1 MKKKGVI
8 PRLAVNG
15 ILKNGSTYLPYLGI
29 SIFSIFTFFVFDLI
43 LKNDVMKTIPRAGYA
58 LMLMTIGFV
67 LLGIIMIPFLYYTNS
82 FLIKRRKKELG
93 LYSILGM
100 EKKHLGILMLIET
113 LIIYVVV
120 VICAI
125 ALGLLFS
132 KVLFLLLLNL
142 AKLPVEADFAISG
155 KAVCDALTFYAVIS
169 GINLFANLIQ
179 VGKANPTELM
189 GESRKGEKE
198 PKRILLWTV
207 VGLLLLGYGY
217 YLAITSKVDSAI
229 FLNFFLAVFLV
240 VAGTHFLFTSG
251 SITLLRGLKRNRGFY
266 YRPDNFVAVSGMIY
280 RMKKNAASLVNIC
293 IFGTMVVITVICT
306 LSLYLGIPGIQK
318 FRYPYEIQ
326 VDYVEGSFTEREKWE
341 QNLRELA
348 QEEGVTLEDYHAYSS
363 AELHIVKKGDQILV
377 RDGTADFADRYELCL
392 LTQDVFN
399 AMETA
404 DVTLGKDEVMIYSTG
419 ADYGKDRII
428 FYNGTYNVKEEITE
442 SLLRPKSYRNGF
454 SSMYYVIVPDLEAL
468 EEIAKPYGVEL
479 SDSYVYTVR
488 MNPQGEEAR
497 KQAFSKELKE
507 LSSAQPGFQGYMDY
521 AEDREDMASI
531 YGGLLFIG
539 IFFGTIFLLCLLV
552 IMYYKQ
558 ITEGFEDQKNF
569 EIMQKVGMS
578 DSEVKRTIKKQILQV
593 FFIPLAGAIVHTA
606 AGMFMVINLM
616 AALEFF
622 QEGLIITCAVG
633 ICAGFA
639 VIYGISYQW
648 TAKTYYRIVKRMA

>member
-43 LKNDVMKTIPRAGYA
+43 LKNDIMKTIPRAGYA

-113 LIIYVVV
+113 LIIYVIVA
-120 VICAI
+120 ICAI

-142 AKLPVEADFAISG
+142 AKLPVEADFTISG
-155 KAVCDALTFYAVIS
+155 KAVRDTLIFYAVIS
-169 GINLFANLIQ
+169 GINLFANLVQ

-198 PKRILLWTV
+198 PKHILLWTV
-207 VGLLLLGYGY
+207 MGVLLLGYGY
-217 YLAITSKVDSAI
+217 YLAITSRVDSAI

-251 SITLLRGLKRNRGFY
+251 SITLLRGLKRNRRFY
-266 YRPDNFVAVSGMIY
+266 YRSDNFVAVSGMIY

-293 IFGTMVVITVICT
+293 IFGTMVIITVVCT

-326 VDYVEGSFTEREKWE
+326 VDYVENSFTERGKWE
-341 QNLRELA
+341 QDLRELA

-363 AELHIVKKGDQILV
+363 MALHIMKKGDQILV
-377 RDGTADFADRYELCL
+377 QDGAIDYAEWYELCL
-392 LTQDVFN
+392 LTQDVYN
-399 AMETA
+399 ALETA
-404 DVTLGKDEVMIYSTG
+404 DIELGKDEVMIYSTG
-419 ADYGKDRII
+419 ADYGKDRIV
-428 FYNGTYNVKEEITE
+428 FYNGTYRVKEEITE
-442 SLLRPKSYRNGF
+442 SLLQPKSFRNGF
-454 SSMYYVIVPDLEAL
+454 SSMYYVIVPDLAAL

-488 MNPQGEEAR
+488 MNLQGEEAR

-507 LSSAQPGFQGYMDY
+507 LSSAQSGFQGYMDFG
-521 AEDREDMASI
+521 EDRQDMASI

-539 IFFGTIFLLCLLV
+539 IFFGTIFMLCLLV

-569 EIMQKVGMS
+569 DIMQKVGMS
-578 DSEVKRTIKKQILQV
+578 DNEVKRTIKKQILQV
-593 FFIPLAGAIVHTA
+593 FFIPLVGAIVHTV

-622 QEGLIITCAVG
+622 QAGLIITCAVG
-633 ICAGFA
+633 VCVGFA